1 MAKVKKQNSKKGFI
15 SPFSNYWQKENYIF
29 LGLGILSLIVGY
41 FLMAQGEWDNSLSLT
56 ISPIILLIGYL
67 VFFPLSIFYKRKI
80 ENKN

>member
-41 FLMAQGEWDNSLSLT
+41 FLMAQGE
-56 ISPIILLIGYL
+56 
-67 VFFPLSIFYKRKI
+67 
-80 ENKN
+80 